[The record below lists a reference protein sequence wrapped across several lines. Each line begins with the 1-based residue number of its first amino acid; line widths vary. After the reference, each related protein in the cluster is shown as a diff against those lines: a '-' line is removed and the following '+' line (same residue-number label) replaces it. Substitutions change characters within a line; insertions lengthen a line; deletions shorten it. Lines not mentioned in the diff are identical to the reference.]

1 MTTREL
7 VQLKDNL
14 ITSLSKIVV
23 SLSEVDKP
31 KLWSLGD
38 VIITPLVDLLSSCC
52 STSPTGSIVPPASTT
67 DL

>member
-7 VQLKDNL
+7 VQLKDDL
-14 ITSLSKIVV
+14 IISVSKIVV

-38 VIITPLVDLLSSCC
+38 VISL
-52 STSPTGSIVPPASTT
+52 PPW
-67 DL
+67 